1 MTLKQVFART
11 LVLAA
16 LSACSAGQSEPAAR
30 QAPAPAPS
38 APSAQPVT
46 PPSPIIAWLDC
57 VDCSE
62 ARLNAVRALG
72 DAAVQ
77 ELRTVLLKGPSQDR
91 LDRHEQQ
98 LKTTFAS
105 LKKYEER
112 RKDRGT
118 SLSEQ
123 EYVRRYREKY
133 IVLNRSRAARALGA
147 IGTAQARTALSET
160 LKTAPPPEV
169 LIEVERAL
177 KEFPPPAV
185 PNPDATNPDVT
196 NPDTKKPLPP
206 KPPANVKVKQN

>member
-1 MTLKQVFART
+1 MTFKQIFART

-30 QAPAPAPS
+30 QAPSPS
-38 APSAQPVT
+38 APPAT

-62 ARLNAVRALG
+62 PQLNAVRALG

-77 ELRTVLLKGPSQDR
+77 ELRTVLLNGPSKDR

-118 SLSEQ
+118 TLSEQ
-123 EYVRRYREKY
+123 EYVRRYQEKY

-147 IGTAQARTALSET
+147 IRTAQARTALSEA

-169 LIEVERAL
+169 LLEVERAL
-177 KEFPPPAV
+177 KEFPEAPIPAV
-185 PNPDATNPDVT
+185 PNPDVT
-196 NPDTKKPLPP
+196 NPDAKG
-206 KPPANVKVKQN
+206 AAAQAARERQS